1 MFHLEISYSG
11 TERSDALDEQVR
23 KTVEHENRRFAERL
37 TRIEAHI
44 SDDNGGKHGDRDK
57 KCVLEARPRGMDPIA
72 VTEEG
77 GDLYQVVR
85 EASRKLARAL
95 GKRFEKAD
103 AVL

>member
-1 MFHLEISYSG
+1 MLHIEISYSG

-23 KTVEHENRRFAERL
+23 AAVEHENKHLADRL
-37 TRIEAHI
+37 TRVEAHVH
-44 SDDNGGKHGDRDK
+44 DDNGAKGGNRDK

-77 GDLYQVVR
+77 DDLYHVVR

-95 GKRFEKAD
+95 TKRFEKAD
-103 AVL
+103 ATA